1 MFCIASYQ
9 KCNKQSVTQK
19 FCTFCCWAFFA
30 ITLISNMSYAHYC
43 IHYGSYESFY
53 AMKCICFIVINVS
66 KHSLDSL
73 SGLIT
78 TIKFL
83 IRIPRHF
90 NCHSYFSL
98 WRNFSN
104 FCGVTNFFWQWGFAI
119 SPLFH
124 EKCAKVVNKDQC
136 KPAVKLAKFLIPL
149 IWQVVPY
156 TLCDCYIKQT

>member
-43 IHYGSYESFY
+43 IRYGSYERLLY
-53 AMKCICFIVINVS
+53 YKMHMPYCYYR
-66 KHSLDSL
+66 
-73 SGLIT
+73 LIS
-78 TIKFL
+78 TIEFL
-83 IRIPRHF
+83 IKIIRHC
-90 NCHSYFSL
+90 NCYSYFSL
-98 WRNFSN
+98 WRNFWN
-104 FCGVTNFFWQWGFAI
+104 FCGVTNFFDNEDL
-119 SPLFH
+119 LFLPFLH

-149 IWQVVPY
+149 IWQVVPH
-156 TLCDCYIKQT
+156 TLQLLYKTSIND